1 MTDPT
6 FLSDEAFL
14 KIKAIRRVR
23 KLLQREKHIYLRV
36 LYARC
41 GVGLTEKDFDYIV
54 TTIVDSGW
62 CSLKTG
68 TLGAVTVVFNEQ
80 FNNVNVPEVPEDAA

>member
-1 MTDPT
+1 MTDQT

-14 KIKAIRRVR
+14 KIKTIRRVR
-23 KLLQREKHIYLRV
+23 KLLQREKQIYLRV

-41 GVGLTEKDFDYIV
+41 GVGLTAKDFDYIV
-54 TTIVDSGW
+54 KTIADSGW

-68 TLGAVTVVFNEQ
+68 ALGAVTVIFNEQ
-80 FNNVNVPEVPEDAA
+80 FNSVNVPEVPEVA